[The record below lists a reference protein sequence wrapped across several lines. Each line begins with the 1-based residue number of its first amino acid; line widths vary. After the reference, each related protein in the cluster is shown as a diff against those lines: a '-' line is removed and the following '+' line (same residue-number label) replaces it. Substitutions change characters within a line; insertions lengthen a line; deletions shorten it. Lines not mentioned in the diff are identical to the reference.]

1 MNLAYLFLLAPVVY
15 NQKYF
20 TFRRHAMFNLGEIG
34 GIMSKIYIFY
44 ASTEFNL
51 SWEKMDWQ
59 QVITD
64 FLNPP
69 NAYQTLT
76 IDRVILALLVTFA
89 LNLFI
94 FYVYRK
100 TFKGVVYA
108 REFNVGLILTGLV
121 VALVVLPISSNIAL
135 SLGMV
140 GALSIIR
147 FRTAIKDPKDI
158 VFTFWAIAVGIVCG
172 AGLYIVAIIGVPIIA
187 LLLLVV
193 ERTSFRGPEPYLLVV
208 HYSSDAEA
216 AVHAALPKHKIRS
229 RTANA
234 EGVELMGE
242 VRMNANEVPKVDELL
257 KISGVKD
264 ASILSYT
271 SDTA

>member
-1 MNLAYLFLLAPVVY
+1 MV
-15 NQKYF
+15 
-20 TFRRHAMFNLGEIG
+20 
-34 GIMSKIYIFY
+34 
-44 ASTEFNL
+44 
-51 SWEKMDWQ
+51 DWQ
-59 QVITD
+59 QLLSD

-69 NAYQTLT
+69 NAYQSLT
-76 IDRVILALLVTFA
+76 IDRVLLALLVTFA
-89 LNLFI
+89 LDILI
-94 FYVYRK
+94 FYIYRK

-108 REFNVGLILTGLV
+108 REFNVGLVLTGLV

-158 VFTFWAIAVGIVCG
+158 VFTFWAIAVGIICG
-172 AGLYIVAIIGVPIIA
+172 AGLYMIAIVGVPVIA
-187 LLLLVV
+187 LLLFVL

-208 HYSSDAEA
+208 HYASEAEA
-216 AVHAALPKHKIRS
+216 DVQAALPKYKIRS

-242 VRMNANEVPKVDELL
+242 VRMNAKEVPSVDALL
-257 KISGVKD
+257 KIKGVKD

-271 SDTA
+271 SDAA